1 MGGQGDVAAT
11 DYGGVMTEKTYTAV
25 YLDGPLE
32 GQTEERAFIDGK
44 HDERFP
50 TLGAV
55 GGLESTFWYAV
66 EARQRSSTATSRCS
80 TRSTL
85 PTPTPP

>member
-1 MGGQGDVAAT
+1 
-11 DYGGVMTEKTYTAV
+11 MTEKTYTAV

-55 GGLESTFWYAV
+55 GGLESTFWYA
-66 EARQRSSTATSRCS
+66 AGATEELDGHLSVQYS
-80 TRSTL
+80 FDAADSD
-85 PTPTPP
+85 PTVGTGDIGDDH